1 MVGWR
6 DGRYDGF
13 RVKFNR
19 PVSRSTG
26 GPIPVFIRFSFGSS
40 FRALCE
46 KFPSDS
52 VDSADGEFGDAIII
66 GGVVGG

>member
-19 PVSRSTG
+19 PVSLSTG
-26 GPIPVFIRFSFGSS
+26 GPIPVFILFSFGSS
-40 FRALCE
+40 FLFCE
-46 KFPSDS
+46 KFPSES
-52 VDSADGEFGDAIII
+52 VESAEGEFGDAIII